1 MFEETCI
8 LSQVKRLKFVLNLC
22 LDLSRWCGES
32 NVTDNESEHGVST
45 RLGISLIWSKQDV
58 RDKWG
63 KLLALLKLHTARTP
77 VNPNFVR
84 CKKSRL
90 NVYNGHL

>member
-22 LDLSRWCGES
+22 LDLSRCCGES

-63 KLLALLKLHTARTP
+63 KLLALLQFHTARTP
-77 VNPNFVR
+77 VNPNFAR
-84 CKKSRL
+84 FKKSRL
-90 NVYNGHL
+90 KFYNGHL